1 MTDSH
6 ILLIILCAPVV
17 AITIALLTIGILF
30 KFDQSTFRDELD
42 DEFWYRKNIDIR
54 L

>member
-6 ILLIILCAPVV
+6 ILLIILCTPIV
-17 AITIALLTIGILF
+17 AIITIALLIIDILF
-30 KFDQSTFRDELD
+30 KVDQSTFRDELN
-42 DEFWYRKNIDIR
+42 EE